1 MKRNLREHMDVEI
14 ALLAGVLGFFLGGLI
29 NVRKE
34 ILDIVFA
41 AVVTGV
47 LVFFTAYFAM
57 TLVFAG
63 TKKDDGAEE
72 GGFQHDNFDRV
83 RAAKSQANSPAAPG
97 VKKQTGQVKGK
108 KIDIVSEDDSLFDDI
123 YKK

>member
-1 MKRNLREHMDVEI
+1 MEVEI

-34 ILDIVFA
+34 IIDIVFA

-47 LVFFTAYFAM
+47 LVFFITYFAM
-57 TLVFAG
+57 TLVFSGKNGAG
-63 TKKDDGAEE
+63 RGEE
-72 GGFQHDNFDRV
+72 SDFRTDNFNSV
-83 RAAKSQANSPAAPG
+83 KAAKQKPAALQERP
-97 VKKQTGQVKGK
+97 VRVQSSLLKGK
-108 KIDIVSEDDSLFDDI
+108 KLDVVSKDDTLFDDI

>member
-1 MKRNLREHMDVEI
+1 MTRNLREHLEVEI
-14 ALLAGVLGFFLGGLI
+14 ALLAGVLGFFLGGLV

-34 ILDIVFA
+34 IIDIVFA

-57 TLVFAG
+57 SLVFAG
-63 TKKDDGAEE
+63 TRKNDNIDEDDFKG
-72 GGFQHDNFDRV
+72 DNFDRV
-83 RAAKSQANSPAAPG
+83 KSKIRREDALPNTPIRKQNVPA
-97 VKKQTGQVKGK
+97 KGK
-108 KIDIVSEDDSLFDDI
+108 KIDIVSQDDTLFDDI

>member
-1 MKRNLREHMDVEI
+1 MEVEI

-34 ILDIVFA
+34 VIDILMS

-47 LVFFTAYFAM
+47 LVFFVTYFAM
-57 TLVFAG
+57 KLVFSG
-63 TKKDDGAEE
+63 SKTNN
-72 GGFQHDNFDRV
+72 GGDVNGFAPDNFDRV
-83 RAAKSQANSPAAPG
+83 KSAQSVIPG
-97 VKKQTGQVKGK
+97 AQKPVRETASKAVKGK
-108 KIDIVSEDDSLFDDI
+108 KLDLISRDDSLFDDL